1 MILLGKAVY
10 NQEIKDVL
18 DSFLLDNPIVVPG
31 KMFGY
36 PAYYVS
42 KKLFACV
49 YEDGVGL
56 KVPSDTAERLL
67 REEGIIPFTPMGRKK
82 MREWVQ
88 INRKSPQDYLLD
100 REIFHKSIEFVKT
113 L

>member
-36 PAYYVS
+36 PAYKRSIY
-42 KKLFACV
+42 L
-49 YEDGVGL
+49 YDYGL
-56 KVPSDTAERLL
+56 NLL
-67 REEGIIPFTPMGRKK
+67 RI
-82 MREWVQ
+82 
-88 INRKSPQDYLLD
+88 
-100 REIFHKSIEFVKT
+100 
-113 L
+113 